1 MQFYFIIFQGDDFVF
16 RIVLYENRITF
27 GSQGIG
33 GSRIVRRF
41 LCLLLCCQ
49 FLGSESV
56 YPRNGIL
63 FPLHFG
69 HLLLTRT
76 REIGKADENKKNN
89 D

>member
-1 MQFYFIIFQGDDFVF
+1 MVRD
-16 RIVLYENRITF
+16 
-27 GSQGIG
+27 SAPG
-33 GSRIVRRF
+33 GKRKFLLRRYS
-41 LCLLLCCQ
+41 
-49 FLGSESV
+49 GSESV